1 MEKQKRFQ
9 KPDAPLDM
17 NTANTLIRRIGLFVG
32 VALSLLAVW
41 LGSVFATSPEPI
53 RQPKFE
59 HYHFRMQL
67 IVDGKAENFGKNIYQ
82 TEENAASCDVE
93 LTDTPIHFHDNK
105 DQFVHI
111 HWDDM
116 TGGLVLKNY
125 GWNFIG
131 GSDTV
136 LGYRFDNLTRI
147 KSTPI
152 HSDSLPNIPRGA
164 KYYVYTGDGISF
176 VERSF
181 NEFKSQD
188 LETFFDKKSNLDAGE
203 QGFINR
209 LFPRAYAHAGEDD
222 TTNDQKTP
230 EEINNV
236 IGNVVLFIQK
246 ERPSY
251 EQVRERLQQLEPLS
265 DSACAG

>member
-1 MEKQKRFQ
+1 MGKQTKLQ
-9 KPDAPLDM
+9 EPVDPSDVAV
-17 NTANTLIRRIGLFVG
+17 ASTLPRRIRLFAAIV
-32 VALSLLAVW
+32 VSLLAVW
-41 LGSVFATSPEPI
+41 LGSVFATSPESI
-53 RQPKFE
+53 RHPKFE

-67 IVDGKAENFGKNIYQ
+67 IVNGKAENFGENTYQ
-82 TEENAASCDVE
+82 TSEKAASCDVE

-136 LGYRFDNLTRI
+136 LGYRFDNLTKI

-152 HSDSLPNIPRGA
+152 HSASLPNTSRGA
-164 KYYVYTGDGISF
+164 NYYVYVGDGTSF

-181 NEFKSQD
+181 DEFKTQD
-188 LETFFDKKSNLDAGE
+188 LETFFGKKSNLDTGE
-203 QGFINR
+203 QGFLKQ
-209 LFPRAYAHAGEDD
+209 LFPEVYAHDRENHTRGDP
-222 TTNDQKTP
+222 KTP
-230 EEINNV
+230 EEINNL
-236 IGNVVLFIQK
+236 IGNVVIFVQK
-246 ERPSY
+246 QRPTY
-251 EQVRERLQQLEPLS
+251 EQIRERFQKLEPLS